1 MLNDIEIIEE
11 PNDDLKESYVRDV
24 FFVAINCGKL
34 LLESGAETYRI
45 EDTMMRISNTYGIS
59 NPQVFVTPTVIIFSM
74 NEHSLT
80 QTVRIDERANDLGMV
95 DVINNL
101 SRDIAGGM
109 PIKSAIKKIEK
120 IHDALV
126 FPFWLMVLSG
136 GMTAFMFL
144 LLFNGS
150 IADLPAAAFGGAVGV
165 FIMESI
171 LRFTKVKFFTEFF
184 ASFFIAISSFFYV
197 QFGPG
202 LNMDLI
208 IISAVM
214 PLVPGVLITNAIR
227 EMIRGHLL
235 AGVMKGTEAML
246 TAFAIGAGVALIFM
260 LI

>member
-11 PNDDLKESYVRDV
+11 PNDNLKESYVRDV

-59 NPQVFVTPTVIIFSM
+59 NPQVFVTPTVIIFSV

-101 SRDIAGGM
+101 SRDIARGL

-120 IHDALV
+120 IHEALV
-126 FPFWLMVLSG
+126 FPFWLMVLCG

-144 LLFNGS
+144 LLFDGS
-150 IADLPAAAFGGAVGV
+150 IADLPAAAFGGALGV

-171 LRFTKVKFFTEFF
+171 LRFTRVKFFTEFF
-184 ASFFIAISSFFYV
+184 ASFFIAIISFLYV

-208 IISAVM
+208 IIAAVM
-214 PLVPGVLITNAIR
+214 PLVPGVLITNAVR